1 MLLWQ
6 SLLVLEGL
14 DCRVIV
20 VLVHFTVNSLG
31 GFLMAMR
38 LDGLLDDSRV
48 DRLFDRGV
56 VASLSGDLVDC
67 CSGCFHGG
75 GVLGVCEGRM

>member
-38 LDGLLDDSRV
+38 LDGPVLAELWLAATPLRDATRFGMLLCQRDIYGA
-48 DRLFDRGV
+48 L
-56 VASLSGDLVDC
+56 
-67 CSGCFHGG
+67 
-75 GVLGVCEGRM
+75 EGW